1 MDKANGIAMAS
12 LGMGDGSITTE
23 LLAIVTHDLRSPLT
37 TISVGTSLLDEGA
50 PSEKE
55 RAEILQIIMRATY
68 RMERLLADLLEVS
81 GMEGGRTLPIQPC
94 RMDLVTLL
102 TEVRDAF
109 VPQARAKGRR
119 LECRLPEKL
128 PFVYADRNRVHQV
141 LGNLI
146 GNALK
151 FTPEGGRITV
161 TADHSDRHA
170 CCSVTDTGPGM
181 TEEERSRLF
190 DVFWQAPGKA
200 NLGIGLGLKIAKAIV
215 DGHGGVMRVESRP
228 GAGSTFSFTLPLVNG
243 SCAGD
248 QPASLSV
255 SPEA

>member
-1 MDKANGIAMAS
+1 MGKEEALSMAS
-12 LGMGDGSITTE
+12 LGMGNGWITNE
-23 LLAIVTHDLRSPLT
+23 VLAIVTHDLRSPLT
-37 TISVGTSLLDEGA
+37 TISAGTWLLDEGER
-50 PSEKE
+50 SEKE
-55 RAEILQIIMRATY
+55 RAEILQIIKRAAS

-94 RMDLVTLL
+94 RMDLVTVLS
-102 TEVRDAF
+102 EVRDAF
-109 VPQARAKGRR
+109 VPQARAQGRE
-119 LECRLPEKL
+119 LECCLPEVL

-151 FTPEGGRITV
+151 FTPKGGRITL

-181 TEEERSRLF
+181 TEDERARLF
-190 DVFWQAPGKA
+190 DLFWQAPGQP

-215 DGHGGVMRVESRP
+215 DGHGGAMRVESHL
-228 GAGSTFSFTLPLVNG
+228 GAGSTFSFTLPLMNA
-243 SCAGD
+243 SCADD

-255 SPEA
+255 SPSA